1 MYGGFFMEAMKIYA
15 NQLRIHIVNMLAA
28 SGSGHPGGSL
38 SAADILIYLYFKEM
52 NINSEDK
59 DNRNRDRFILSKG
72 HAAPVL
78 YGTLAMKGFFS
89 SSELKKL
96 RKMGSFLQGHPDM
109 RKIPGVEMSTG
120 SLGQG
125 FSASVGVAL
134 GGKIDERPYRV
145 YTLLGDGELQEGIV
159 WEAAMAASHYKLDN
173 LVAIIDNNGLQID
186 GTNDEVMKVNPLKE
200 KWESFGW
207 NVIETDGHCFNAI
220 EKAFES
226 AKQIKGQP
234 TVIIAKTVKGKGVS
248 FMENQVGWHGVT
260 PSEAERAKAIEELE
274 KNIL

>member
-1 MYGGFFMEAMKIYA
+1 MEVMKIYA
-15 NQLRIHIVNMLAA
+15 NQLRIHIINMLAE
-28 SGSGHPGGSL
+28 SGSGHTGGSL
-38 SAADILIYLYFKEM
+38 SAADLLIYLYYKEM
-52 NINSEDK
+52 NINSDDK
-59 DNRNRDRFILSKG
+59 ENPDRDRFILSKG

-89 SSELKKL
+89 IDELKNL

-109 RKIPGVEMSTG
+109 RKVPGVDMSTG

-125 FSASVGVAL
+125 FSAAVGVGL
-134 GGKIDERPYRV
+134 GCKIDKKTYRV

-207 NVIETDGHCFNAI
+207 KVIEIDGHCFDDM
-220 EKAFES
+220 EKAFAI
-226 AKQIKGQP
+226 AKQTKGQP
-234 TVIIAKTVKGKGVS
+234 TAIIAKTIKGKGVS
-248 FMENQVGWHGVT
+248 FIENQVSWHGVT
-260 PSEAERAKAIEELE
+260 PSELQRAEAIIELE
-274 KNIL
+274 KNNR